1 MPAHRYS
8 PALDRAAAGS
18 WCHALAEAAT
28 FARGLTNREV

>member
-1 MPAHRYS
+1 MPAARYS

-18 WCHALAEAAT
+18 WCQALGEAVS